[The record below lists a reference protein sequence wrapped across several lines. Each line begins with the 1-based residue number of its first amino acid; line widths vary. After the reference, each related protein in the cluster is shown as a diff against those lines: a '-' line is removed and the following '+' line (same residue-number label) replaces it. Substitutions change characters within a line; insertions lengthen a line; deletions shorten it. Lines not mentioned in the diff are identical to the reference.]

1 MFFLSSVEK
10 WKFLEKDLYKK
21 MFNGSSQTK
30 KAPLAIEASKDTGKL
45 DQKDPNFKIK
55 EQISQILK

>member
-1 MFFLSSVEK
+1 
-10 WKFLEKDLYKK
+10 